1 MCPLAEMVNR
11 RYGSAVRSW
20 EAFLDEGGTHAH
32 AVQIYRDVRELAQS
46 VATYFGAGF
55 TSGVPA
61 LLVATATH
69 EPVYRE
75 ALAARGWDPDELAAG
90 GLLVTNDADAMLAAV
105 MRDGFPASAA
115 FDDAIGGA
123 IDGLLERFPGTQP
136 RVFGE
141 MVDVLVRRGSD
152 EAAISLEE
160 LWNSLGWSR
169 SFSLLCGYEL
179 DVFDGGTQRSRL
191 PEICRTHSHVRA
203 AADPGRLALAVDGAL
218 EEVLG
223 PEETGKV
230 YVVAAEQLG
239 DERVPRAQLA
249 LMWISEHMP
258 AHAERILAAARE
270 RYFAA
275 AA

>member
-1 MCPLAEMVNR
+1 M
-11 RYGSAVRSW
+11 RSW
-20 EAFLDEGGTHAH
+20 ETFLDEGGTHAH

-46 VATYFGAGF
+46 VATYFDAGF
-55 TSGVPA
+55 ASGAPA
-61 LLVATATH
+61 LLVATAAH
-69 EPVYRE
+69 EPAYLE
-75 ALAARGWDPDELAAG
+75 ALAEHGRHPDQLAAD
-90 GLLVTNDADAMLAAV
+90 GLLVTKDAEATLDAI
-105 MRDGFPASAA
+105 MRDGYPSAAA
-115 FDDAIGGA
+115 FDDVIGGA
-123 IDGLLERFPGTQP
+123 IDELHDRFAGKQP

-141 MVDVLVRRGSD
+141 MVDVLVQRGD
-152 EAAISLEE
+152 DDAAISLEE

-179 DVFDGGTQRSRL
+179 DVFDGGTQRARL

-203 AADPGRLALAVDGAL
+203 AADPSRLALAVDGAL

-230 YVVAAEQLG
+230 YVVAADQLG
-239 DERVPRAQLA
+239 DERVSPAQLV

-275 AA
+275 AT